1 MYVLCVCAVICM
13 AVKVFVDALL
23 GNTAEKSAELK
34 KKARQML
41 QYSSATTSTST
52 STSSAS
58 LSTASD
64 RLKASFNRNPVVP
77 APEANAASGKP
88 KRPKRVK
95 PAAAKKKK

>member
-1 MYVLCVCAVICM
+1 M
-13 AVKVFVDALL
+13 KVFVDALL

-41 QYSSATTSTST
+41 KYSTTSTSL
-52 STSSAS
+52 SPS
-58 LSTASD
+58 LSAVSASD
-64 RLKASFNRNPVVP
+64 RLKASFSKNSVSSL
-77 APEANAASGKP
+77 PEANAIAKP

>member
-1 MYVLCVCAVICM
+1 M

-52 STSSAS
+52 SSAS

-77 APEANAASGKP
+77 SPEANTASGKP